1 MNFTEIVDQLEVEI
15 AELDEETLM
24 TPMKVVR
31 PVNPDNLYE
40 QVDVQG
46 CHNSDEY
53 ILADDDKF
61 LVNEGSSA
69 VYEL

>member
-46 CHNSDEY
+46 CHQDEY
-53 ILADDDKF
+53 ILADDDKCF
-61 LVNEGSSA
+61 VNEGTSA